1 MPDKNVVARVIDWLN
16 MGYPQDVPL
25 GDRAAVMAVLRHNL
39 NDAQLEEV
47 VLRLMKSR
55 EARGEEYVSDNRI
68 NEYIRKVVDQ
78 VPTPEDIS
86 RVAQILGANGLKIS
100 SHHLTGED
108 PSEGSEYIV
117 VEDAQT
123 TGADATERTAG
134 VEEK

>member
-1 MPDKNVVARVIDWLN
+1 MPDKNVVVRVLDWLSA
-16 MGYPQDVPL
+16 GYPQDVPPQ
-25 GDRAAVMAVLRHNL
+25 DRAAVMAVLRHNL

-47 VLRLMKSR
+47 VRRLMKSR

-100 SHHLTGED
+100 SHHLTGEE
-108 PSEGSEYIV
+108 PSENSEYIAV
-117 VEDAQT
+117 KDAQA
-123 TGADATERTAG
+123 TGADAAERVAG